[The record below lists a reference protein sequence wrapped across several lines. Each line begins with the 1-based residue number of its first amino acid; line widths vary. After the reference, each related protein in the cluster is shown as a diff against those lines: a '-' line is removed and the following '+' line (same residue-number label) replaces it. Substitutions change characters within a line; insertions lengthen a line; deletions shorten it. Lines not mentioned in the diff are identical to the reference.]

1 MNTKNLVS
9 EFIGTFALIFIGAGA
24 VAIDK
29 GGLIG
34 AALAHGLVV
43 VAFVYAYGHISG
55 THINPAVTLGLLIA
69 GEIEFAAAIG
79 YWIVQ
84 FLGGILGAVLLNVV
98 LPNPGDLGATIL
110 TEGVTPVQGLVVEI
124 VLTFFLVSTIFNTAV
139 SGKAGNFAGLA
150 IGLTLIACILMGGSL
165 DTGFSQPSADIGTC
179 YCQRQLR
186 RHLAL
191 FRGTVRR
198 CNPRCTSLYR
208 CFERQRGSVV
218 HLPQAKEKAG
228 TFTRQPF
235 LFGFI
240 GCVLRCRCN
249 RNFGRFRY
257 FRFRNGER
265 QHTVTVFGFDIVCRY
280 FRWERESPLEAA
292 VPAFNSAVILS
303 IVNVSLP
310 FFAAE
315 RQEVIFDGDMEIV
328 FCDTRQFGADFK
340 FVVCF
345 RNIN

>member
-69 GEIEFAAAIG
+69 GEIEFVAAIG

-98 LPNPGDLGATIL
+98 LPNPGDLGVTIL
-110 TEGVTPVQGLVVEI
+110 TEGVTPVQGLIVEI

-150 IGLTLIACILMGGSL
+150 IGLTLIACILMGGPLTRASL
-165 DTGFSQPSADIGTC
+165 NPARTLGPAIVSGNYADIWLYFVGPCVGTI
-179 YCQRQLR
+179 
-186 RHLAL
+186 LA
-191 FRGTVRR
+191 
-198 CNPRCTSLYR
+198 SLLYI
-208 CFERQRGSVV
+208 GV
-218 HLPQAKEKAG
+218 LKDKE
-228 TFTRQPF
+228 
-235 LFGFI
+235 
-240 GCVLRCRCN
+240 
-249 RNFGRFRY
+249 
-257 FRFRNGER
+257 
-265 QHTVTVFGFDIVCRY
+265 
-280 FRWERESPLEAA
+280 EA
-292 VPAFNSAVILS
+292 
-303 IVNVSLP
+303 
-310 FFAAE
+310 
-315 RQEVIFDGDMEIV
+315 
-328 FCDTRQFGADFK
+328 
-340 FVVCF
+340 
-345 RNIN
+345 